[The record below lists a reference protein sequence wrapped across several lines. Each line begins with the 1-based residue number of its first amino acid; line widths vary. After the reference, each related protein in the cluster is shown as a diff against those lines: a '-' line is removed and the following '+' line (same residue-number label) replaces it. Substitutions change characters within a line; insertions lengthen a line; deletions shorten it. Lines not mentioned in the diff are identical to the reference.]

1 MPSYAFFFHA
11 DAFES
16 RRQLVRAGTAVP
28 IDHVGA
34 TPRRPITDLVA
45 GDELFI
51 VGLSGNHLHLAGRL
65 VVAGSPMSRSAAV
78 ARTGRRDFIDKA
90 LICLA
95 DPGRLDVFRPDLRVP
110 AEMARELELFGND
123 GQPVNAEGLRQGRFE
138 LSLLRACPRLS
149 PASAAR
155 LRALLGL
162 GRAPG
167 AAARGSGDGA
177 AKGLDNDEH
186 RLMAI
191 EARRGQAAFRTRLL
205 QAYGGRCAI
214 TSCSVEALLE
224 TAHIALHTQPGDERV
239 SNALLLRSDIHTLF
253 DLDLIAIDEHH
264 RVHVSPLLR
273 DSEYWAYDSRQL
285 EFPDGIPDHQPD
297 REALK
302 ARRRRLKA

>member
-1 MPSYAFFFHA
+1 MPSFAFFFHA

-16 RRQLVRAGTAVP
+16 RRQLVRAGTVVP

-51 VGLSGNHLHLAGRL
+51 VGLSGNHLHLAGL
-65 VVAGSPMSRSAAV
+65 LAAAGSPMNRSEAV

-95 DPGRLDVFRPDLRVP
+95 DPGRLDIFRPDLRVP
-110 AEMARELELFGND
+110 AEIARELELFDSD
-123 GQPVNAEGLRQGRFE
+123 GKLVTAEGLRQGRFE

-167 AAARGSGDGA
+167 AAALGPSEGA
-177 AKGLDNDEH
+177 IKGIDNDEH
-186 RLMAI
+186 CLMAI
-191 EARRGQAAFRTRLL
+191 EARRGQAAFRTQLL
-205 QAYGGRCAI
+205 QAYGARCAI

-224 TAHIALHTQPGDERV
+224 AARIAPHMQPGDDRL
-239 SNALLLRSDIHTLF
+239 SNGLLLRCDIHTLF
-253 DLDLIAIDEHH
+253 DLNLIALDEHY
-264 RVHVSPLLR
+264 RVHVSALLR
-273 DSEYWAYDSRQL
+273 DSEYWTYDSRQL
-285 EFPDGIPDHQPD
+285 EFRDGIADHQPD

-302 ARRRRLKA
+302 ARIRRLKA